1 MYMCLCV
8 CVCVCVC
15 VRSVQFLCGS
25 HVHFK
30 SEIHDIFN
38 VCVLCVIC
46 NMKTCHSEIQLE
58 FLRKRY
64 ILLSLRVYRAAEVRI
79 SYYQFPYLAAISFY
93 RWLLLPACHQSQY
106 ACAIAYNRG
115 RLVRDRRTAERHG
128 PSLCVQ
134 RVACSVCA
142 ASAVTLVTLVPIGSV
157 LSVPSMLRSVVDRIT
172 SHLCAYSS
180 QIKP

>member
-1 MYMCLCV
+1 MCVRCV

-15 VRSVQFLCGS
+15 VKCSVSVRVPRAFLIRNTR
-25 HVHFK
+25 HFQC
-30 SEIHDIFN
+30 SR
-38 VCVLCVIC
+38 VLCMIR

-58 FLRKRY
+58 FLCKRY
-64 ILLSLRVYRAAEVRI
+64 ILLSLHVYTAAEVRI
-79 SYYQFPYLAAISFY
+79 SYYQFPYLAAISFH

-106 ACAIAYNRG
+106 ACAVAYNRG

-142 ASAVTLVTLVPIGSV
+142 ASAVTLVTLAPIGSV